1 MGEALKIMSFRLF
14 LYLFGVVVYLCACTS
29 PAHQKSLA
37 TPEVRLTHP
46 SSASTPQPSPTIL
59 PSKQPTV
66 TVLNDPNPT
75 PLSSPTVTTI
85 PVTTL
90 LFTGNIVPARCV
102 QAAIDEHQN
111 YDYPYEEVRHILQT
125 ADFAIGT
132 FNATL
137 SEVAPRTGCVPT
149 FVLVGDP
156 QNADALA
163 RAGFDAMSV
172 ATNHIKDCGLTTC
185 GDQAFFETL
194 ENFKRVG
201 ILTVGAG
208 KNETEALQP
217 IVLTANGVRFG
228 IVSLGQHEQGG
239 VFADAEKPG
248 IARLSEENISKA
260 IQLARQI
267 ADVVI
272 FLPHWGPED
281 QSTPTWIQRGLAQK
295 IVAAGAD
302 LVVGNHTHVVQGY
315 QTLDGVMVFYGLGN
329 FVFDQDLNDHQQA
342 VILIVRFQG
351 KELLDYTFIPTH
363 VDEDGRVHLA
373 GDAEASEILQ
383 RIEAASQN
391 LK

>member
-1 MGEALKIMSFRLF
+1 MSFRFF
-14 LYLFGVVVYLCACTS
+14 LYLIGMMAILAACVAPISNPLQT
-29 PAHQKSLA
+29 
-37 TPEVRLTHP
+37 
-46 SSASTPQPSPTIL
+46 TPQKPATLPPPTA
-59 PSKQPTV
+59 T
-66 TVLNDPNPT
+66 TT
-75 PLSSPTVTTI
+75 APLLKSAAISPTVV
-85 PVTTL
+85 PVDPQPPATSTPTPTSLPITTL

-102 QAAIDEHQN
+102 QAAIDQSQN
-111 YDYPYEEVRHILQT
+111 YDYPYEEVRHIIQA

-132 FNATL
+132 FNATM

-156 QNADALA
+156 RNADALA

-172 ATNHIKDCGLTTC
+172 ATNHIKDCGLTSC

-208 KNETEALQP
+208 STEAEALQP

-239 VFADAEKPG
+239 VFAEADKPG
-248 IARLSEENISKA
+248 IARLSDENIGMA
-260 IQLARQI
+260 IQLARQV

-272 FLPHWGPED
+272 FMPHWGPED
-281 QSTPTWIQRGLAQK
+281 QSKPTWIQRQLAQK

-315 QTLDGVMVFYGLGN
+315 QTLNGVLVFYGLGN

-351 KELLDYTFIPTH
+351 KELLDFSFIPTH

-373 GDAEASEILQ
+373 GDGEAAEILQ
-383 RIEAASQN
+383 RIEEASQG
-391 LK
+391 LTSGE

>member
-1 MGEALKIMSFRLF
+1 MSSQA
-14 LYLFGVVVYLCACTS
+14 GQV
-29 PAHQKSLA
+29 K
-37 TPEVRLTHP
+37 
-46 SSASTPQPSPTIL
+46 PTTL
-59 PSKQPTV
+59 P
-66 TVLNDPNPT
+66 PT
-75 PLSSPTVTTI
+75 PLASPTPTAVPI
-85 PVTTL
+85 TTL

-111 YDYPYEEVRHILQT
+111 YDYPYEEVRHILQA

-132 FNATL
+132 FNATM
-137 SEVAPRTGCVPT
+137 SEIAPRTGCVPT

-156 QNADALA
+156 RNADALA

-172 ATNHIKDCGLTTC
+172 ATNHIKDCGLTSC

-194 ENFKRVG
+194 ANFQRVG

-208 KNETEALQP
+208 KNEAEALQP

-228 IVSLGQHEQGG
+228 IISLGQHEQGG
-239 VFADAEKPG
+239 VFAEADKAG
-248 IARLSEENISKA
+248 IARLNEENLLRA
-260 IQLARQI
+260 MQLVRPL

-272 FLPHWGPED
+272 VLPHWGPED
-281 QSTPTWIQRGLAQK
+281 RYEPTWIQRNLAQK

-315 QTLDGVMVFYGLGN
+315 QTIDGVMVFYGLGN

-342 VILIVRFQG
+342 VILLVRFQG
-351 KELLDYTFIPTH
+351 KEFLDYRFIPTH

-373 GDAEASEILQ
+373 GEVEAAEILQ
-383 RIEAASQN
+383 RVEVASSGLQ
-391 LK
+391 

>member
-1 MGEALKIMSFRLF
+1 MSWRLF
-14 LYLFGVVVYLCACTS
+14 LCLLGILAILGACAN
-29 PAHQKSLA
+29 PQ
-37 TPEVRLTHP
+37 PHP
-46 SSASTPQPSPTIL
+46 STPTFEPSATKLRISPTPHRSPTI
-59 PSKQPTV
+59 S
-66 TVLNDPNPT
+66 PT
-75 PLSSPTVTTI
+75 PPNHPAQVIPTLTPSVSPTPTELPI
-85 PVTTL
+85 TTL

-102 QAAIDEHQN
+102 QAAIDALQN
-111 YDYPYEEVRHILQT
+111 YDYPYEEVRQILQA

-137 SEVAPRTGCVPT
+137 SEIAPRTGCVPT
-149 FVLVGDP
+149 YILVGDP

-172 ATNHIKDCGLTTC
+172 ATNHIKDCGLATC

-194 ENFKRVG
+194 ANFQRVG

-208 KNETEALQP
+208 KNELEALQP

-239 VFADAEKPG
+239 VFAEVEKPG
-248 IARLSEENISKA
+248 VARLTDENIQRA

-267 ADVVI
+267 SDIVI

-281 QSTPTWIQRGLAQK
+281 RSTPTWVQRQLAQK
-295 IVAAGAD
+295 IVNAGAD

-315 QTLDGVMVFYGLGN
+315 QTLNGVLVFYGLGN
-329 FVFDQDLNDHQQA
+329 FVFDQDLNDHQQG
-342 VILIVRFQG
+342 VILLVRFQS
-351 KELLDYTFIPTH
+351 KRLLDFEFIPTR

-373 GDAEASEILQ
+373 GEAEAKEILQ
-383 RIEAASQN
+383 RIEAASQDLN
-391 LK
+391 